1 MTQKETIKLI
11 GIITMAYPN
20 FDKFKDENHIR
31 SMIAVWADIFRD
43 NAPTVPAQPRL
54 HIDRKRMREL
64 QELRIA
70 LGHQPDDHEEKQTQT
85 QTWGG
90 MTMKGW

>member
-1 MTQKETIKLI
+1 MYGHPYAQYVLERQDQWHQPQLLLTVSRLLYH
-11 GIITMAYPN
+11 MSN
-20 FDKFKDENHIR
+20 
-31 SMIAVWADIFRD
+31 IFRD
-43 NAPTVPAQPRL
+43 NAPTVPAQPRMQ
-54 HIDRKRMREL
+54 IDRKRMREL

-70 LGHQPDDHEEKQTQT
+70 LGHQPDDHEEEQTQT

>member
-1 MTQKETIKLI
+1 
-11 GIITMAYPN
+11 MASAAAP
-20 FDKFKDENHIR
+20 DDGEPSALPHEH
-31 SMIAVWADIFRD
+31 IFRD
-43 NAPTVPAQPRL
+43 NAPAVPAQPRL

-70 LGHQPDDHEEKQTQT
+70 LGHQPDDHEEEQTQT
-85 QTWGG
+85 QSWGG